1 MKSKKYNIPAKL
13 FLSALLYLLSL
24 TLPHLKAQDTIQ
36 LWQRISEGKFD
47 ITNNYQVGKYVVMTT
62 VLDKGSKPAIVGGK
76 NSFQPLSVWDLELDT
91 FVAFTNNW
99 TGAPM
104 NPIRLFKY
112 DSSRVFITDGVKI
125 IRADIDF
132 ENKFIQYEQTFQGNK
147 DSNFVNVFYRGKSD
161 IYFCSTF
168 PRNYVFVCDTLGNIQ
183 KTIHINGPN
192 WIEWITSIVEWENT
206 IYFGYTYVGGL
217 ADGSGLAIL
226 NPNTGQITKLRHPEW
241 MNNSEGCTI
250 SVIDGVF
257 YLVAYAAKYKF
268 QSSLF
273 KYQNGDWVPVA
284 IGASIPEI
292 WGVTGR
298 LVIGCGKNSTNGKG
312 DTLTKIG
319 CFFTF
324 EKGVIGD
331 KEISVKEYLDPRKD
345 IQFSE
350 EFKTEFWQ
358 RNGWMPSIDYF
369 IYEVNNK
376 TIGFGPNIVA
386 ELLTINTSAVKSAE
400 LTKLSVYPNPAQNK
414 IHISGLNNAVDY
426 EVYNLLGSRMLHG
439 STLNAI
445 NVSSLPSGLF
455 LLKTPLGCAKMVKE

>member
-62 VLDKGSKPAIVGGK
+62 VLDKGSKPAIVAGK

-91 FVAFTNNW
+91 FVALTNNW

-132 ENKFIQYEQTFQGNK
+132 ENKFIQYEQTFQGNR

-192 WIEWITSIVEWENT
+192 WIEWITSIVEWKDT
-206 IYFGYTYVGGL
+206 IYFGYTYNGGL
-217 ADGSGLAIL
+217 ADGSGLATL
-226 NPNTGQITKLRHPEW
+226 DPATGQITKLRHPEW

-250 SVIDGVF
+250 SVIDGAF
-257 YLVAYAAKYKF
+257 YLVTDAAKYKF
-268 QSSLF
+268 QRSLF
-273 KYQNGDWVPVA
+273 RYQNGDWVPIVIRCGFPETKNGKTI
-284 IGASIPEI
+284 IG
-292 WGVTGR
+292 
-298 LVIGCGKNSTNGKG
+298 IGKDGHYPNGDTINKNSTGFNYE
-312 DTLTKIG
+312 
-319 CFFTF
+319 FTN
-324 EKGVIGD
+324 GVIG
-331 KEISVKEYLDPRKD
+331 KLVPSDPRLD

-350 EFKTEFWQ
+350 EFKTEYWQ
-358 RNGWMPSIDYF
+358 RHGNMPYIDF
-369 IYEVNNK
+369 IYEIGNK
-376 TIGFGPNIVA
+376 TIGFGANIVA
-386 ELLTINTSAVKSAE
+386 ELVNINTSAVKSIE
-400 LTKLSVYPNPAQNK
+400 LAKLSVYPNPAK
-414 IHISGLNNAVDY
+414 STIHISGLNNAVDY

-455 LLKTPLGCAKMVKE
+455 LLKTPLGCAKVLKE